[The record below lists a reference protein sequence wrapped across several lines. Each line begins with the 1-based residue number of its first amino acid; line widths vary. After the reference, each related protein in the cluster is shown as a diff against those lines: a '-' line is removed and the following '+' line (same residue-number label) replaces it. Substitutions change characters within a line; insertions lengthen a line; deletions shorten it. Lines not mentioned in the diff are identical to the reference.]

1 MCNDHAA
8 RRQLIAAS
16 EQKIG
21 FNMIFVIAVQTSGQA
36 VSQGVGTLVFFFS
49 SSLLFLHFP
58 DKSCLMERVVHERK
72 VTGTDESIDLELNGR
87 LVGYT
92 GGSTA

>member
-1 MCNDHAA
+1 MCNDDAA

-16 EQKIG
+16 EQKIC
-21 FNMIFVIAVQTSGQA
+21 FNMIFVIAGQTSGQA
-36 VSQGVGTLVFFFS
+36 VSQGVDTLVFFS
-49 SSLLFLHFP
+49 SSLPFWHFS
-58 DKSCLMERVVHERK
+58 DKSCLMERMVHERK
-72 VTGTDESIDLELNGR
+72 ATGTDESIDLELNGR